1 MNPSFKHGD
10 AEKKESSFVSL
21 PQLLSDE
28 EKARFE
34 SQTMRSVDLH
44 IIPIVSLL
52 YSFALIDRINLGAA
66 RTAGMGPALAS
77 LHFCLEIDACLTNS
91 LAPRN
96 WRPQSSIATV
106 MYFIPYILLQIP
118 GNLVVRKFGARNYL
132 TFCAVGWGA
141 VQLGMAFVPTWGY
154 LTFCRVLL
162 GLFEASFFP
171 GIFYIISSWYTRYEV
186 QKRLAFFYL
195 MSLTIS
201 GFSPILAYVFSL
213 LDGKRGIAGWSWIF
227 IIEGAITLFI
237 GLAAFFL
244 LPDFP
249 EQNTF
254 LTPEQTA
261 FVLQRVEDDRGDSVP
276 EQITLRKVL
285 HHLGDWTL
293 WAYGEESC
301 EIPQNTVTDRAAI
314 TGLMFMCCTLP
325 AYALAYFISIIL
337 KGMGWSTTDA
347 LLLSAPPYAP
357 AFLSAVFFAWL
368 SDKYRHRAG
377 FIGIQGLISITGL
390 CLTAF
395 STQNRVRYFGI
406 FLLNAGS
413 SGCIP
418 SILAYS
424 ANNVVGSSKR
434 RVHLATGQPSLYAAR
449 MTYLYFSRR
458 SIASALTVAFG
469 GVGGIIASTV
479 YREQDFPRY
488 LPGLWV
494 TLGAQFLL
502 LFLVGMTS
510 LHFTRLNRLAR
521 AGKLAGPLEGQP
533 GFFYTL

>member
-1 MNPSFKHGD
+1 MNSSLDHD
-10 AEKKESSFVSL
+10 SVEKKHDSFVDL
-21 PQLLSDE
+21 PQ
-28 EKARFE
+28 FE
-34 SQTMRSVDLH
+34 SVEGKVRYERRTMRSVDLH

-52 YSFALIDRINLGAA
+52 YSFALVDRINLGSA
-66 RTAGMGPALAS
+66 RTAGMGPAL
-77 LHFCLEIDACLTNS
+77 HLEIGA
-91 LAPRN
+91 RF
-96 WRPQSSIATV
+96 SIATV

-118 GNLVVRKFGARNYL
+118 GNLVVRKFGPRNYL
-132 TFCAVGWGA
+132 AFCAIGWGA
-141 VQLGMAFVPTWGY
+141 VQLGMGFVTTWQN
-154 LTFCRVLL
+154 LTLCRVLL
-162 GLFEASFFP
+162 GMFEASFFP
-171 GIFYIISSWYTRYEV
+171 AVVYIISSWYTRYEV

-195 MSLTIS
+195 MSLTVS
-201 GFSPILAYVFSL
+201 GFGPILAYVFSL
-213 LDGKRGIAGWSWIF
+213 LDGKRNIAGWSWIF
-227 IIEGAITLFI
+227 IIEGSVTLFL
-237 GLAAFFL
+237 GVLAFFW

-249 EQNTF
+249 ELNTF
-254 LTPEQTA
+254 LSPEQTA
-261 FVLQRVEDDRGDSVP
+261 FVLQRVEDDRGDSIP
-276 EQITLRKVL
+276 EQLTLRKVL

-293 WAYGEESC
+293 WAY
-301 EIPQNTVTDRAAI
+301 
-314 TGLMFMCCTLP
+314 GLMFMCCTLP

-337 KGMGWSTTDA
+337 KGLGWSTTA
-347 LLLSAPPYAP
+347 SLLLSAPPYAP
-357 AFLSAVFFAWL
+357 AFFSAVFFAWL

-377 FIGIQGLISITGL
+377 FMVIQGLISIIGL

-395 STQNRVRYFGI
+395 SHINSVRYFGI

-434 RVHLATGQPSLYAAR
+434 SV
-449 MTYLYFSRR
+449 
-458 SIASALTVAFG
+458 ASALTVAFG

-502 LFLVGMTS
+502 LFLVGVTS
-510 LHFTRLNRLAR
+510 LHFVRMNRLAR

>member
-1 MNPSFKHGD
+1 MMNSSLEHD
-10 AEKKESSFVSL
+10 YAEKKDDSSISL
-21 PQLLSDE
+21 PQLEPGED
-28 EKARFE
+28 KADYERR
-34 SQTMRSVDLH
+34 TMRSVDLH

-66 RTAGMGPALAS
+66 RTAGMGPAL
-77 LHFCLEIDACLTNS
+77 HLEIGA
-91 LAPRN
+91 RF
-96 WRPQSSIATV
+96 SIATV

-132 TFCAVGWGA
+132 AFCAIGWGA
-141 VQLGMAFVPTWGY
+141 VQLGMGFVKTWGY
-154 LTFCRVLL
+154 LTLCRVLL

-171 GIFYIISSWYTRYEV
+171 GIVYIISSWYTRYEV

-195 MSLTIS
+195 ISLTIS
-201 GFSPILAYVFSL
+201 GFSPILAYIFSL
-213 LDGKRGIAGWSWIF
+213 LDGKRNIAGWSWIF
-227 IIEGAITLFI
+227 IIEGAVTLF
-237 GLAAFFL
+237 LALTAFFL
-244 LPDFP
+244 LPEFP
-249 EQNTF
+249 ESNTF
-254 LTPEQTA
+254 LTAEQTA
-261 FVLQRVEDDRGDSVP
+261 FVLRRVEDDRGDSIP
-276 EQITLRKVL
+276 DQLTARKIL

-293 WAYGEESC
+293 WAY
-301 EIPQNTVTDRAAI
+301 
-314 TGLMFMCCTLP
+314 GLMFMCCTLP

-337 KGMGWSTTDA
+337 KGLGWSTTAA

-377 FIGIQGLISITGL
+377 FIVIQGLISITGL

-395 STQNRVRYFGI
+395 SPQNRVRYFGEHLSYLSWVISFDRACLAGI

-424 ANNVVGSSKR
+424 ANNVVGSSK
-434 RVHLATGQPSLYAAR
+434 
-449 MTYLYFSRR
+449 R

-502 LFLVGMTS
+502 LFLVGVTS
-510 LHFTRLNRLAR
+510 VHFTRLNRLAR
-521 AGKLAGPLEGQP
+521 AGKLSGPLEGQP

>member
-1 MNPSFKHGD
+1 MTSLEHVYVD
-10 AEKKESSFVSL
+10 KKDGSSVSL
-21 PQLLSDE
+21 PQLEPVD
-28 EKARFE
+28 EKAHYERR
-34 SQTMRSVDLH
+34 TMRSVDLH

-66 RTAGMGPALAS
+66 RTAGMGPAL
-77 LHFCLEIDACLTNS
+77 HLEIGA
-91 LAPRN
+91 RF
-96 WRPQSSIATV
+96 SIATV

-118 GNLVVRKFGARNYL
+118 GNLVIRKFGARNYL
-132 TFCAVGWGA
+132 TFCAIGWGA
-141 VQLGMAFVPTWGY
+141 VQLGMGFVTTWGY

-171 GIFYIISSWYTRYEV
+171 AIVYIISSWYTRYEV

-201 GFSPILAYVFSL
+201 GFSPILAYAFSL
-213 LDGKRGIAGWSWIF
+213 LNGKRNIAGWSWIF
-227 IIEGAITLFI
+227 IIEGSVTLFL
-237 GLAAFFL
+237 GVTAFFT

-249 EQNTF
+249 ELNTF
-254 LTPEQTA
+254 LSPDQTT
-261 FVLQRVEDDRGDSVP
+261 FVLQRVEEDRGDSVP
-276 EQITLRKVL
+276 DQLTARKVI

-293 WAYGEESC
+293 WAYGF
-301 EIPQNTVTDRAAI
+301 
-314 TGLMFMCCTLP
+314 MFMCCTLP

-337 KGMGWSTTDA
+337 KGLGWSTTAA
-347 LLLSAPPYAP
+347 LLLSAPPYVP
-357 AFLSAVFFAWL
+357 AFFSAVFFAWL
-368 SDKYRHRAG
+368 SDKTRHRAG
-377 FIGIQGLISITGL
+377 FIVIQGLISITGL

-395 STQNRVRYFGI
+395 SPKNSVRYFGI

-434 RVHLATGQPSLYAAR
+434 
-449 MTYLYFSRR
+449 
-458 SIASALTVAFG
+458 SISSALTIAFG

-479 YREQDFPRY
+479 FREQDFPRY

-502 LFLVGMTS
+502 LFLVGATS
-510 LHFTRLNRLAR
+510 LHFKRMNRLSR
-521 AGKLAGPLEGQP
+521 EGKLAAPLEGQP

>member
-1 MNPSFKHGD
+1 MVP
-10 AEKKESSFVSL
+10 
-21 PQLLSDE
+21 
-28 EKARFE
+28 R
-34 SQTMRSVDLH
+34 RSVDLH

-66 RTAGMGPALAS
+66 RTAGMGVALNLQVGAR
-77 LHFCLEIDACLTNS
+77 F
-91 LAPRN
+91 
-96 WRPQSSIATV
+96 SIATV
-106 MYFIPYILLQIP
+106 LYFIPYILLQIP

-132 TFCAVGWGA
+132 GCCVIGWGA
-141 VQLGMAFVPTWGY
+141 VQLGMAFVESWKS
-154 LTFCRVLL
+154 LALCRVLL

-171 GIFYIISSWYTRYEV
+171 AIFYIISSWYTRYEV

-195 MSLTIS
+195 MSLTVS

-213 LDGKRGIAGWSWIF
+213 LDGKRNIAGWSWIF
-227 IIEGAITLFI
+227 IIEGSVTLFL
-237 GLAAFFL
+237 GFAGFFL
-244 LPDFP
+244 LPEFP
-249 EQNTF
+249 ESNKF
-254 LTPEQTA
+254 LTADQTA
-261 FVLQRVEDDRGDSVP
+261 FVLRRVESDRGDSVP
-276 EQITLRKVL
+276 DEITIRKVL
-285 HHLGDWTL
+285 HHLADWTL
-293 WAYGEESC
+293 WAY
-301 EIPQNTVTDRAAI
+301 
-314 TGLMFMCCTLP
+314 GLMFMCCTLP

-337 KGMGWSTTDA
+337 EGLGWGTTDA

-357 AFLSAVFFAWL
+357 AFLSALFFAWL
-368 SDKYRHRAG
+368 SDKYKHRAG
-377 FIGIQGLISITGL
+377 FIVTQGLISITGL

-395 STQNRVRYFGI
+395 SPQNKVRYFGI

-434 RVHLATGQPSLYAAR
+434 QVPT
-449 MTYLYFSRR
+449 
-458 SIASALTVAFG
+458 SALTVAFG
-469 GVGGIIASTV
+469 GIGGIIASTV

-502 LFLVGMTS
+502 LFLVGATS
-510 LHFTRLNRLAR
+510 MHFIRLNKLSA
-521 AGKLAGPLEGQP
+521 AGKLAGPLEGRP

>member
-1 MNPSFKHGD
+1 MTSLLQD
-10 AEKKESSFVSL
+10 DYVEKKDDSSASVSL
-21 PQLLSDE
+21 AGVELVGD
-28 EKARFE
+28 KARYE
-34 SQTMRSVDLH
+34 RRIMRSVDLH
-44 IIPIVSLL
+44 LIPVLSLL

-66 RTAGMGPALAS
+66 RTAGMGAAL
-77 LHFCLEIDACLTNS
+77 HLEIGE
-91 LAPRN
+91 RY
-96 WRPQSSIATV
+96 SIASV
-106 MYFIPYILLQIP
+106 LYFPPYILLQIP
-118 GNLVVRKFGARNYL
+118 GNLIVRKVGARKYL
-132 TFCAVGWGA
+132 TLCAISWGA
-141 VQLGMAFVPTWGY
+141 VQVGMAFVQTWRT
-154 LTFCRVLL
+154 LTLCRVLL
-162 GLFEASFFP
+162 GVCEASFFP
-171 GIFYIISSWYTRYEV
+171 GIVYIISSWYTRYEV

-195 MSLTIS
+195 LSLTLS

-213 LDGKRGIAGWSWIF
+213 LDGKRNIAGWRWIF
-227 IIEGAITLFI
+227 IIEGALTLF
-237 GLAAFFL
+237 LAVTFFFTM
-244 LPDFP
+244 PDFP

-254 LTPEQTA
+254 LKPDETA

-276 EQITLRKVL
+276 DELTVQKVL

-293 WAYGEESC
+293 WSY
-301 EIPQNTVTDRAAI
+301 
-314 TGLMFMCCTLP
+314 GLMFMCCTLP

-337 KGMGWSTTDA
+337 KGLGWSTTTS

-357 AFLSAVFFAWL
+357 AFFCAVFFAWL
-368 SDKYRHRAG
+368 SDKHRHRAG
-377 FIGIQGLISITGL
+377 FIVVQGLISIVGL

-395 STQNRVRYFGI
+395 SEHNKVRYFGI

-418 SILAYS
+418 SILAWS

-434 RVHLATGQPSLYAAR
+434 SVG
-449 MTYLYFSRR
+449 
-458 SIASALTVAFG
+458 SALVVAFG

-479 YREQDFPRY
+479 YREKDFPRY

-502 LFLVGMTS
+502 LFLVGVTS
-510 LHFTRLNRLAR
+510 LHFTRMNRLLR

>member
-1 MNPSFKHGD
+1 MYDYLRPIRPG
-10 AEKKESSFVSL
+10 L
-21 PQLLSDE
+21 RPP
-28 EKARFE
+28 R
-34 SQTMRSVDLH
+34 RSVDLH
-44 IIPIVSLL
+44 IIPIVSLI

-66 RTAGMGPALAS
+66 RTAGMGPAL
-77 LHFCLEIDACLTNS
+77 HLEIGE
-91 LAPRN
+91 RF
-96 WRPQSSIATV
+96 SIATV

-118 GNLVVRKFGARNYL
+118 GNLVIRKFGARNYL
-132 TFCAVGWGA
+132 TFCVTCWGA
-141 VQLGMAFVPTWGY
+141 VQLAMGFVKTWGY

-171 GIFYIISSWYTRYEV
+171 AIVYMISSWYTRYEV

-213 LDGKRGIAGWSWIF
+213 LNGKRNIAGWSWIF
-227 IIEGAITLFI
+227 IIEGSVTLFL
-237 GLAAFFL
+237 GVVAFFL
-244 LPDFP
+244 VPDFP
-249 EQNTF
+249 ELNTF
-254 LTPEQTA
+254 LSPDQTK
-261 FVLQRVEDDRGDSVP
+261 FVLQRVEEDRGDSVP
-276 EQITLRKVL
+276 DQLTVRKL
-285 HHLGDWTL
+285 LYHLGDWTL
-293 WAYGEESC
+293 WAY
-301 EIPQNTVTDRAAI
+301 
-314 TGLMFMCCTLP
+314 GLMFMCCTLP

-337 KGMGWSTTDA
+337 KGLGWSTTAA

-357 AFLSAVFFAWL
+357 AFFSAVFFAWL
-368 SDKYRHRAG
+368 SDKTRHRAG
-377 FIGIQGLISITGL
+377 FIVIQGLISITGL

-395 STQNRVRYFGI
+395 SPQNSVRYLGI

-434 RVHLATGQPSLYAAR
+434 
-449 MTYLYFSRR
+449 
-458 SIASALTVAFG
+458 SISSAITVAFG

-502 LFLVGMTS
+502 LFLVGVLS
-510 LHFTRLNRLAR
+510 LYFTRMNRLSR
-521 AGKLAGPLEGQP
+521 EGKLAGPLEGQP

>member
-1 MNPSFKHGD
+1 MTSSFEHD
-10 AEKKESSFVSL
+10 FVEKKEDSSVSL
-21 PQLLSDE
+21 PQVQTVG
-28 EKARFE
+28 EKSSYERR
-34 SQTMRSVDLH
+34 TMRSVDLH
-44 IIPIVSLL
+44 IIPIVALL

-66 RTAGMGPALAS
+66 RTAGMGPAL
-77 LHFCLEIDACLTNS
+77 HLEIGA
-91 LAPRN
+91 RF
-96 WRPQSSIATV
+96 SIATV

-132 TFCAVGWGA
+132 TFCAIGWGA
-141 VQLGMAFVPTWGY
+141 VQLGMGFVPTWGY
-154 LTFCRVLL
+154 LTLCRVLL

-171 GIFYIISSWYTRYEV
+171 AIFYIISSWYTRYEV

-195 MSLTIS
+195 MALTIS
-201 GFSPILAYVFSL
+201 GFSPILAYIFSL
-213 LDGKRGIAGWSWIF
+213 LDGKRNIAGWSWIF
-227 IIEGAITLFI
+227 IIEGAVTLFL
-237 GLAAFFL
+237 GVTAFFL

-249 EQNTF
+249 ESNTF
-254 LTPEQTA
+254 LTPDQTA
-261 FVLQRVEDDRGDSVP
+261 LVLQRVEEDRGDSVP
-276 EQITLRKVL
+276 EQLTIRKVL

-293 WAYGEESC
+293 WAYGKQSC
-301 EIPQNTVTDRAAI
+301 EFSRPTTAETTAI

-337 KGMGWSTTDA
+337 KGLGWSTTA
-347 LLLSAPPYAP
+347 SLLLSAPPYAP

-377 FIGIQGLISITGL
+377 FIVIQGLISITGL

-395 STQNRVRYFGI
+395 SHQNRVRYLGI
-406 FLLNAGS
+406 FLINAGN

-434 RVHLATGQPSLYAAR
+434 PVGLSIHPSSL
-449 MTYLYFSRR
+449 TISLRR
-458 SIASALTVAFG
+458 SISSALTVAFG

-502 LFLVGMTS
+502 LFLVGVTS
-510 LHFTRLNRLAR
+510 VHFARMNRLAR

>member
-1 MNPSFKHGD
+1 MTSSLEHD
-10 AEKKESSFVSL
+10 YADKKEDSLVSL
-21 PQLLSDE
+21 DQLE
-28 EKARFE
+28 HVGNKAHYERR
-34 SQTMRSVDLH
+34 TMRSVDLH

-66 RTAGMGPALAS
+66 RTAGMGPAL
-77 LHFCLEIDACLTNS
+77 HLEIGE
-91 LAPRN
+91 RF
-96 WRPQSSIATV
+96 SIATV

-118 GNLVVRKFGARNYL
+118 GNLVVRKFGARNWL
-132 TFCAVGWGA
+132 TFCAIGWGA
-141 VQLGMAFVPTWGY
+141 VQLGMGFVTTWGQ
-154 LTFCRVLL
+154 LTLCRVLL

-171 GIFYIISSWYTRYEV
+171 GIVYIISSWYTRYEV

-201 GFSPILAYVFSL
+201 GFSPILAYVFAL
-213 LDGKRGIAGWSWIF
+213 LDGKRNIAGWSWIF
-227 IIEGAITLFI
+227 IIEGCVTLFLGI
-237 GLAAFFL
+237 VAFFF

-249 EQNTF
+249 ELNNF
-254 LTPEQTA
+254 LTPDQTA
-261 FVLQRVEDDRGDSVP
+261 SVLQRVEDDRGDSVP
-276 EQITLRKVL
+276 EQLTARKVF

-293 WAYGEESC
+293 WAYGF
-301 EIPQNTVTDRAAI
+301 
-314 TGLMFMCCTLP
+314 MFMCCTLP

-337 KGMGWSTTDA
+337 KGMGWSTTA
-347 LLLSAPPYAP
+347 SLLLSAPPYAP
-357 AFLSAVFFAWL
+357 AFFSAVFFAWL
-368 SDKYRHRAG
+368 SDKTRHRAG
-377 FIGIQGLISITGL
+377 YIVIQGLISIIGL

-395 STQNRVRYFGI
+395 ASQNNVRYFGI

-434 RVHLATGQPSLYAAR
+434 SVS
-449 MTYLYFSRR
+449 
-458 SIASALTVAFG
+458 SALTVAFG

-479 YREQDFPRY
+479 FREQDFPRY

-502 LFLVGMTS
+502 LFLVGATS
-510 LHFTRLNRLAR
+510 LHFSRMNRLSR
-521 AGKLAGPLEGQP
+521 DGKLATPLEGQP